1 MAFFE
6 FLQVFVATVI
16 IYDKADGVL
25 FRKRLAEGFV
35 FVAEPSNLFKLAE
48 KIELFAS
55 GDDGGVIDGRPT
67 RGRQELEFVQKI
79 RAPFGG
85 CGVSCNIIRQRKMP
99 YEKAAKPPF
108 EGEKFLTGQQGRAR
122 EAETAV
128 KREMDV
134 IECPWRLSL

>member
-1 MAFFE
+1 MDLFE

-16 IYDKADGVL
+16 KYDKADGVL
-25 FRKRLAEGFV
+25 FRKRLAESFV
-35 FVAEPSNLFKLAE
+35 FVAEPSNLFELSE

-55 GDDGGVIDGRPT
+55 GDDGGVIDGGPM

-85 CGVSCNIIRQRKMP
+85 RGVSCNIIRQRKMP

-108 EGEKFLTGQQGRAR
+108 ESEKLLTGQKGCAR

-128 KREMDV
+128 KCELDV
-134 IECPWRLSL
+134 VERPWRLAL